1 MENKIKTTIKKIKA
15 ITFLLKNWYNNLDK
29 KKKTI
34 IWLYL
39 ICGLGLLIGT
49 IYIIVSSVLQADK
62 YEEQQR
68 LTKLREAIESLE
80 EQFSDLKTSKNEKQI
95 ESLKEEIEAEFDG
108 SIIDIKNNEDILKS
122 IKIPISDP
130 ISE

>member
-1 MENKIKTTIKKIKA
+1 MENKIKQILKKIKA
-15 ITFLLKNWYNNLDK
+15 ITLLLKGWYYNLDK

-39 ICGLGLLIGT
+39 ICGFGLLIGT

-68 LTKLREAIESLE
+68 LTKLKESIENLE
-80 EQFSDLKTSKNEKQI
+80 EQFSDLETNNNEKQI
-95 ESLKEEIEAEFDG
+95 EALKEEIETEFDG
-108 SIIDIKNNEDILKS
+108 SVIDIKNNEDILKS